1 MVYCRAQQGV
11 QARNPAHSWELWRPQ
26 ARIAEG
32 EAGILDKGHRKV
44 VARRMQGLG
53 HIGSVHSRPK
63 GNDSPKLTVKNVAVL
78 IQTIQQKREH
88 APIRMPHENV
98 VFDKNILGCRSHRS
112 DRTEVGIDVHGRG
125 QRVPVLPIMV
135 WIEVNHLPRRV
146 AGASLKGSTRREQVP
161 AVGTSAESVQK
172 VQDSVARRRGFAG
185 PGEVGR
191 RENRGLPCDGPR
203 RQARECSRIAAGL
216 GRGRP
221 GEHEAQGGN
230 KPNDQGNGFRRLG
243 ARARSGHGTN

>member
-1 MVYCRAQQGV
+1 
-11 QARNPAHSWELWRPQ
+11 
-26 ARIAEG
+26 
-32 EAGILDKGHRKV
+32 
-44 VARRMQGLG
+44 MQCLG
-53 HIGSVHSRPK
+53 HVGSVHGRPK

-78 IQTIQQKREH
+78 VQTVQQQGEH
-88 APIRMPHENV
+88 APIGMPHENV
-98 VFDKNILGCRSHRS
+98 VFDKNILGCRSRRS

-135 WIEVNHLPRRV
+135 RIEVNHLPRGV
-146 AGASLKGSTRREQVP
+146 AGTSLKGSTGGKQVP

-203 RQARECSRIAAGL
+203 RQAWECSRVAAWL
-216 GRGRP
+216 G
-221 GEHEAQGGN
+221 
-230 KPNDQGNGFRRLG
+230 
-243 ARARSGHGTN
+243 